1 MPDLGVLARDTITL
15 LNYEEA
21 NADGSRATT
30 ITFDGFSNTEI
41 DANDV
46 MSGINSTSF
55 SGSGLNDATYGGVYN
70 GSGAKTFSVRI
81 NQTGTPDTFEYSFD
95 DFSTTE
101 ATNIGITGSAQDV
114 ANGVT
119 ITFGAT
125 TGHTVNDKWQM
136 AAITTL
142 TTPARMG
149 QISVSHDGTGA
160 DDKGKIEIKLND
172 GNDGNAPTLGTYTSY
187 SNGHTDI
194 AGSLNLGSTGGLTIT
209 DGNLT
214 ITAGNVVFTNGNV
227 TVTSGTITITSG
239 DISMGAGKLDL
250 TGNITSS
257 AGKVNALAFNV
268 TQNSYIG
275 ANINTTGE
283 FFNSSGVKA
292 FLTVRDV
299 SGTIVND

>member
-95 DFSTTE
+95 DFTSTE

-136 AAITTL
+136 VAVTAL
-142 TTPARMG
+142 ATPARMG

-172 GNDGNAPTLGTYTSY
+172 GNDGNAPSLGTYTSY

-209 DGNLT
+209 DGNFT
-214 ITAGNVVFTNGNV
+214 VSAGNVSFGNGNV

-239 DISMGAGKLDL
+239 NISMGAGKLDL
-250 TGNITSS
+250 TGNITTTS
-257 AGKVNALAFNV
+257 GKVNAVAFNM
-268 TQNSYIG
+268 TQNSSIT

>member
-30 ITFDGFSNTEI
+30 ITFDGFANTEN
-41 DANDV
+41 DANDAL
-46 MSGINSTSF
+46 SGINSTTF
-55 SGSGLNDATYGGVYN
+55 TGSGLNDATYGGVYN

-95 DFSTTE
+95 DFTTTE
-101 ATNIGITGSAQDV
+101 QSDIGITGSAQDV

-119 ITFGAT
+119 IAFGAT

-136 AAITTL
+136 EAITTL
-142 TTPARMG
+142 DTPARMG
-149 QISVSHDGTGA
+149 QITVSHDGAGA

-172 GNDGNAPTLGTYTSY
+172 GNDGNAPSKTVYSAF
-187 SNGHTDI
+187 SNGHTTL
-194 AGSLNLGSTGGLTIT
+194 GGGNLEIT
-209 DGNLT
+209 DGNFT
-214 ITAGNVVFTNGNV
+214 ITAGNVVFTDGNV

-239 DISMGAGKLDL
+239 NINLAAGKIDL
-250 TGNITSS
+250 TGNVTSS
-257 AGKVNALAFNV
+257 AGNINALAFNAS
-268 TQNSYIG
+268 QNCSIS

-299 SGTIVND
+299 SGTIVNT

>member
-1 MPDLGVLARDTITL
+1 MPDLGVLVRDTITL

-21 NADGSRATT
+21 NADGGRATH
-30 ITFDGFSNTEI
+30 ITFDGFANTEI
-41 DANDV
+41 HANGV
-46 MSGINSTSF
+46 MSGINTTSF
-55 SGSGLNDATYGGVYN
+55 TGSGLNDGTYGGVYN

-81 NQTGTPDTFEYSFD
+81 KSTGSPDTFEYSFD
-95 DFSTTE
+95 NFSSTE
-101 ATNIGITGSAQDV
+101 ATDIGITGSAQNV

-136 AAITTL
+136 AAITTMDV
-142 TTPARMG
+142 PARMG
-149 QISVSHDGTGA
+149 LITVSHDGAGA
-160 DDKGKIEIKLND
+160 DDKGKIAIKLND
-172 GNDGNAPTLGTYTSY
+172 GNDANAPTLSTYTSY

-214 ITAGNVVFTNGNV
+214 VSAGNVSFGNGNV

-239 DISMGAGKLDL
+239 NISMAAGKLDL
-250 TGNITSS
+250 TGNVTSS
-257 AGKVNALAFNV
+257 AGNINALAFNAS
-268 TQNSYIG
+268 QNCSIG

-299 SGTIVND
+299 SGNIVND

>member
-70 GSGAKTFSVRI
+70 GAGAKTFSVRI
-81 NQTGTPDTFEYSFD
+81 NQLGTPDTFEYSFD

-136 AAITTL
+136 VAVTAL
-142 TTPARMG
+142 ATPARMG
-149 QISVSHDGTGA
+149 QITVSHDGAGA
-160 DDKGKIEIKLND
+160 DDKGKIQIKLND
-172 GNDGNAPTLGTYTSY
+172 GNDGNAPALSTYTSY
-187 SNGHTDI
+187 SNGHTDLG
-194 AGSLNLGSTGGLTIT
+194 GSLNLGSTGGLTIT
-209 DGNLT
+209 DGNLI
-214 ITAGNVVFTNGNV
+214 ITAGNVTFTQGNV
-227 TVTSGTITITSG
+227 TVSSGTITITSG
-239 DISMGAGKLDL
+239 NINLAAGKIDL
-250 TGNITSS
+250 TGNVTSS
-257 AGKVNALAFNV
+257 AGNINALAFNAS
-268 TQNSYIG
+268 QNCSIG

-292 FLTVRDV
+292 FLAVRDV
-299 SGTIVND
+299 SGNIVND

>member
-30 ITFDGFSNTEI
+30 ITFDGFANTEN

-55 SGSGLNDATYGGVYN
+55 TGSGLNDATYGGVYN

-81 NQTGTPDTFEYSFD
+81 KSAGTPDTFEYSFD
-95 DFSTTE
+95 DFSSIE
-101 ATNIGITGSAQDV
+101 ATDIGISGSAQDV

-172 GNDGNAPTLGTYTSY
+172 GNDGNAPSLGTYTSY

-209 DGNLT
+209 DGNFT
-214 ITAGNVVFTNGNV
+214 VSAGNVSFGNGNV

-239 DISMGAGKLDL
+239 NISMGAGKLDL
-250 TGNITSS
+250 TGNITTTS
-257 AGKVNALAFNV
+257 GKVNAVAFNM
-268 TQNSYIG
+268 TQNSSIT

-299 SGTIVND
+299 SGTIVNT